1 MFGWIHYR
9 SQMNILTG
17 WIHHSAYTTLLCLIL
32 YLDFQHVFALAA
44 FMEVRA
50 PAPLITKTRD

>member
-1 MFGWIHYR
+1 
-9 SQMNILTG
+9 MNILTG

>member
-1 MFGWIHYR
+1 
-9 SQMNILTG
+9 MNVLTG
-17 WIHHSAYTTLLCLIL
+17 WVHHSAYTLLLGLIL

-50 PAPLITKTRD
+50 FALLRLL